1 MKRYESAFVLKSDL
15 EGVVDEEVNA
25 SILLRCYS
33 FPVTSMICSA
43 DAQGKLTVRRSI
55 NANAFFNAN
64 GGIPSSASRQWRW
77 KDILGPWWLKRRTTR
92 NERLVAEYLHFLK
105 G

>member
-55 NANAFFNAN
+55 NANAFSMN
-64 GGIPSSASRQWRW
+64 GEIICVAAMAVEGYF
-77 KDILGPWWLKRRTTR
+77 GP
-92 NERLVAEYLHFLK
+92 LVVEAAHHSQ
-105 G
+105 